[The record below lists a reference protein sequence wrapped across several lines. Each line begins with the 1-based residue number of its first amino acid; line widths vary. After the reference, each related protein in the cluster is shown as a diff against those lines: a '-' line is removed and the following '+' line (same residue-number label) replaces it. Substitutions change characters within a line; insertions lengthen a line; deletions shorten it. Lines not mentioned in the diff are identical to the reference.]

1 MGKILGGIF
10 PAFFFQST
18 CRREN
23 LPKNQAIYILTNT
36 FPSHFLPIYIL
47 TKLFPSHFTHL
58 TNKSIVNF
66 YKTHMTWRG
75 CTVEEEYS
83 KILSHELLFNEVMLT
98 FGHAVYEEYGSFK
111 DVEPWMRDKIIEWCR
126 KKSYYKEYMDELDAA
141 EAESMLETKLDNMGN
156 RVTNLEATF
165 AHIKEMRARKG
176 KDGASSSKA
185 GSSRKKKKIIGLFRL
200 ICSFGCRV
208 V

>member
-1 MGKILGGIF
+1 
-10 PAFFFQST
+10 
-18 CRREN
+18 
-23 LPKNQAIYILTNT
+23 
-36 FPSHFLPIYIL
+36 
-47 TKLFPSHFTHL
+47 
-58 TNKSIVNF
+58 
-66 YKTHMTWRG
+66 MTWRG

-111 DVEPWMRDKIIEWCR
+111 DAEPWMRDKIIEWCR
-126 KKSYYKEYMDELDAA
+126 KKSYHKEYMEELDAA
-141 EAESMLETKLDNMGN
+141 KAQAAAEAQVVALGGDDEAESTLETKLDNMGN

-185 GSSRKKKKIIGLFRL
+185 GSSHKKNKWVVSFDLFFWL
-200 ICSFGCRV
+200 SSCLV
-208 V
+208 